1 MIPPRATYRVQLH
14 RDFRF
19 DDVIAILDYL
29 DELGISHVYCSPY
42 LQARAG
48 SMHGYDVV
56 DHHRINDE
64 LGGED
69 ARSRF
74 VTALSQRGMGHILDI
89 VPNHMAVND
98 RANRWWWN
106 VLKHGPE
113 SRYAAFFDIDWDPP
127 EARLRRRLLL
137 PVLGDHYGRVLAAG
151 GIRVER
157 GDNELVVRHGDDVS
171 PLSPESVEVTFG
183 GAGGDEEISA
193 LNSNLD
199 GLHELLEKQH
209 YRLAHWRTAGQDL
222 NYRSFFALAD
232 FAALRMENDDVFD
245 AVHEVVIDFVDR
257 GELDGLR
264 VDHVDGLRE
273 PAAYLRKLRAMA
285 PKAYVVVEKVLEP
298 NEVLPSEWPVEGT
311 SGYDFMHLATGVLI
325 DPANEKLLDDFYRV
339 FTGLDEDLIELKRDK
354 KLLMMDTE
362 LASDIERLTDLFV
375 LVCELRPRYRDFTRH
390 EMRETLRETIAALS
404 VYRTYVASPSDV
416 SPSDE
421 EHVNEAVAVA
431 TKRRDDLD
439 PELFAILAEL
449 LLLRHPGR
457 PEDELS
463 FRFQQTS
470 GAVMAKGVEDTLFYV
485 YSRFAALNEVGSD
498 PGRFGVSVQ
507 ELHDAMA
514 RRVREHP
521 WSMLATS
528 THDMKRS
535 EDVRARL
542 AILSE
547 VPERWIAAVRRWAGL
562 NERHRRGGM
571 PDRNMEYLLYQTL
584 VGAWPMSV
592 ARAQRFMEKAAKEA
606 KVHTSWIN
614 PDETYDRALNAFVEA
629 ALTDRA
635 FVEDLV
641 AFVATVIEPG
651 RINSLTQT
659 VLKLTCPGAP
669 DLYQGTE
676 LWDLSLVDPDN
687 RRPVDYDARRALLR
701 FVAEGPID
709 EILARAD
716 EGAPK
721 LFLIQRL
728 LRLRRERPELF
739 IPDATY
745 RPLLVEG
752 RKMEHVIAFARGDD
766 LMVVATRLVLGL
778 GDGWGAT
785 MVELGPGEWR
795 SVITGNVHEGRIA
808 MGPLLGG
815 FPVNVLVRNTGR
827 R

>member
-1 MIPPRATYRVQLH
+1 MTPPRATYRLQLH
-14 RDFRF
+14 SDFRF
-19 DDVIAILDYL
+19 DDIIAILDYL

-42 LQARAG
+42 LQARPG
-48 SMHGYDVV
+48 SVHGYDVV

-64 LGGED
+64 VGGED

-74 VTALSQRGMGHILDI
+74 VAALSRRGMGHVLDI

-98 RANRWWWN
+98 RANRWWWD

-137 PVLGDHYGRVLAAG
+137 PVLGDHYGRVLEAG
-151 GIRVER
+151 DIRVER
-157 GDNELVVRHGDDVS
+157 SDDELVVRHGDDVS

-183 GAGGDEEISA
+183 GDAEDDEISTI
-193 LNSNLD
+193 NSSVD

-232 FAALRMENDDVFD
+232 LAALRMENDDVFD
-245 AVHEVVIDFVDR
+245 AVHEVVLDLVDR

-264 VDHVDGLRE
+264 IDHVDGLRE
-273 PAAYLRKLRAMA
+273 PAAYLRKLRARA
-285 PKAYVVVEKVLEP
+285 PEAYIVVEKVLEP
-298 NEVLPSEWPVEGT
+298 SETLPGRWPVEGT
-311 SGYDFMHLATGVLI
+311 TGYDFMHLATGVLM
-325 DPANEKLLDDFYRV
+325 DPTNDKLLDDFYRD
-339 FTGLDEDLIELKRDK
+339 FTGLDDDLNELKRDK

-390 EMRETLRETIAALS
+390 EMRETLRETIAALP

-416 SPSDE
+416 STSDE
-421 EHVNEAVAVA
+421 AHVNEAVAA
-431 TKRRDDLD
+431 AMKRRDDLD
-439 PELFAILAEL
+439 PELFAFLAEL
-449 LLLRHPGR
+449 LLLRHPGH
-457 PEDELS
+457 PESELAL
-463 FRFQQTS
+463 RFQQTS
-470 GAVMAKGVEDTLFYV
+470 GAVMAKGVEDTLFYS
-485 YSRFAALNEVGSD
+485 YGRFAALNEVGSD

-514 RRVREHP
+514 GRGREYP
-521 WSMLATS
+521 WSILATS
-528 THDMKRS
+528 THDTKRS
-535 EDVRARL
+535 EDMRARL
-542 AILSE
+542 AVLSE

-571 PDRNMEYLLYQTL
+571 PERNMEYLLYQTL

-592 ARAQRFMEKAAKEA
+592 ERAQRFMEKAAKEA

-614 PDETYDRALNAFVEA
+614 PDETYDRALAAFVEA

-641 AFVATVIEPG
+641 AFVGTVIEPG

-659 VLKLTCPGAP
+659 VLKLTCPGVP

-687 RRPVDYDARRALLR
+687 RRPVDYAARRALLSS
-701 FVAEGPID
+701 VADGRIE
-709 EILARAD
+709 EIIARAD

-721 LFLIQRL
+721 IFLVQRL

-739 IPDATY
+739 ALDATY
-745 RPLLVEG
+745 RALQVEG
-752 RKMEHVIAFARGDD
+752 RKAEHVIAFARGED
-766 LMVVATRLVLGL
+766 LVVVAPRLVLSL

-785 MVELGPGEWR
+785 MVELGPGGWQ
-795 SVITGNVHEGRIA
+795 SIITGNIHEGRSA
-808 MGPLLGG
+808 MGPLLTG
-815 FPVNVLVRNTGR
+815 FPVNVLVRNNGR
-827 R
+827 G